1 MRGSDRGLLIV
12 AKANISVAKRDIREQ
27 DEVYVNFALFNIT
40 QAVEKTIKYLCSCNG
55 IDYDY
60 GHYVYPLIDKLLQK
74 NVKVPQ
80 LVQDSA
86 EDYGKWATKSRYT
99 ASQLVQR
106 SYIDRHIE
114 CVSAWIDDVE
124 RQLLTIM

>member
-1 MRGSDRGLLIV
+1 MKRSDRGLLIV
-12 AKANISVAKRDIREQ
+12 AKANIMVAKRDIKES

-40 QAVEKTIKYLCSCNG
+40 QAVEKTIKFLCACHG

-60 GHYVYPLIDKLLQK
+60 GHYVYPLIDKLLHK
-74 NVKVPQ
+74 GVKIPQ
-80 LVQDSA
+80 LIQDSA

-106 SYIDRHIE
+106 SYVEKHIE
-114 CVSAWIDDVE
+114 CVFSWIEDVE
-124 RQLLTIM
+124 RQLLG